1 MSKRIAIFVIAYD
14 AVNTLARTIDRVPA
28 EVLER
33 VEEIFVIDDCS
44 KDNTYYAALGYKQAR
59 SLEKLQVFRNPVNL
73 RYGGNQ
79 KAGYRYAIS
88 RGFDIVVMLHAD
100 GQYAPEVLASLLEPL
115 ERDEADMV
123 FGSRMAAG
131 GDPLR
136 GGMPL
141 YKFVGN
147 KVLTWIE
154 NGVAGMHLSE
164 FHSGYRLYSCAALA
178 RLPFEANSDEW
189 HFDTQILLQFKEAG
203 LRIAER
209 PIPTY
214 YGDEICHVNGI
225 AYALNCIRSVLAYR
239 LHRWNWLSLP
249 EYEVLPGRLYR
260 LKPDPHSSHMVMLE
274 VLRTEGSRDVLEV
287 GTADGF
293 LTEQVKAQGARVTG
307 IEVSPELAQA
317 AAVHCER
324 MLLGDVESLDLTGLG
339 PFDAVVCGD
348 VLEHLRR
355 PDLAL
360 QRLVERAR
368 PGGLV
373 LVCVPNIAMWVWR
386 LKLLFGQFDYAPRG
400 PMDTT
405 HLRFFTLKT
414 ALRLVKQAGLEVESV
429 TPTPLPLPTLSP
441 SFGPGRRLAWLHT
454 LNAMVTRLWPTLLG
468 YQLAITARKPR
479 EPAVR
484 PLPPSAVADGRAEAT
499 C

>member
-1 MSKRIAIFVIAYD
+1 VSKRIAIFVIAYD
-14 AVNTLARTIDRVPA
+14 AVNTLARTIDRIPPG
-28 EVLER
+28 VLER
-33 VEEIFVIDDCS
+33 IEEIFVIDDCS

-59 SLEKLQVFRNPVNL
+59 GLDKLKVFRNAVNL

-100 GQYAPEVLASLLEPL
+100 GQYAPEVLESLLAPL
-115 ERDEADMV
+115 EADEADMV

-131 GDPLR
+131 GNPLR

-154 NGVAGMHLSE
+154 NRVVGMSLSE

-178 RLPFEANSDEW
+178 RIPFDANSDEW
-189 HFDTQILLQFKEAG
+189 HFDTQILIQFKEAG

-225 AYALNCIRSVLAYR
+225 AYAFNCIRSVLAYR
-239 LHRWNWLSLP
+239 LHKWKWLSLP
-249 EYEVLPGRLYR
+249 EYEIVPGPLYR
-260 LKPDPHSSHMVMLE
+260 FKPDPHSSHTLMLD
-274 VLRTEGSRDVLEV
+274 VLRTEGCRDVLEV

-293 LTEQVKAQGARVTG
+293 LSERVKAQGARVTG
-307 IEVSPELAQA
+307 IELDAELAGA
-317 AAVHCER
+317 AAEHCER
-324 MLLGDVESLDLTGLG
+324 MLVGDVEALDLTGLG
-339 PFDAVVCGD
+339 LFDAVVCGD

-355 PDLAL
+355 PDLTL

-368 PGGLV
+368 PGALV
-373 LVCVPNIAMWVWR
+373 LVCVPNIAMWLWR
-386 LKLLFGQFDYAPRG
+386 LKLLFGSFDYAPRG
-400 PMDTT
+400 TMDVT
-405 HLRFFTLKT
+405 HLRFFTRKT
-414 ALRLVKQAGLEVESV
+414 SLNLVARAGLEVERTAV
-429 TPTPLPLPTLSP
+429 TPIPLPLLSP
-441 SFGPGRRLAWLHT
+441 SFGPGRRLSWLHT
-454 LNAMVTRLWPTLLG
+454 LNAWVTRSWPSLLG
-468 YQLAITARKPR
+468 YQFVITARKPLR
-479 EPAVR
+479 PAVQPVTTA
-484 PLPPSAVADGRAEAT
+484 PLPADSSEAAR
-499 C
+499 